1 MTQIQPYSLWI
12 GHAGEAR
19 DYERIADAGIEALVN
34 LAAEKKCDQ
43 PPREL
48 LYLRFPLIDGI
59 GNRTGWLAWLLGRGE
74 SRARQEGKMKG
85 ARGPYPRWSIGT

>member
-34 LAAEKKCDQ
+34 LAAEEKCDQ
-43 PPREL
+43 PPRGL
-48 LYLRFPLIDGI
+48 LYLRFPLIDGT
-59 GNRTGWLAWLLGRGE
+59 GNRTGSPIW
-74 SRARQEGKMKG
+74 
-85 ARGPYPRWSIGT
+85 P